1 MEENDLPEQIS
12 NMDDKFPILET
23 DDWNE
28 FHLYRGKANARFQGF
43 WGQDDCLAWEL
54 SQRLHSETLC
64 DLAQWEAQGLRAYQW
79 AHTCQSATGAVRS
92 HGWQNSSAS
101 MPSWIA
107 MTANK
112 EALFGK

>member
-1 MEENDLPEQIS
+1 MILTAASAKVEPAEKFLEILHKLIMEENDLPEQIS

-28 FHLYRGKANARFQGF
+28 FHLYGGKTNARFQGF

-64 DLAQWEAQGLRAYQW
+64 DLAQWEAQGLRAYQ
-79 AHTCQSATGAVRS
+79 
-92 HGWQNSSAS
+92 
-101 MPSWIA
+101 
-107 MTANK
+107 
-112 EALFGK
+112 